1 MKGLSLRSRAG
12 SLVCPLCEG
21 HKLKARGHN
30 SARCDSCGGIV
41 SGATLEALRQITA
54 LPDALG
60 SHACECGSRDAA
72 AARWSVPLLGL
83 WLGGTSARS
92 LGKVAMQVVSS
103 KAEIFDG
110 RTLGRHA
117 TEGRDQCIRKS
128 AFAPTSAA
136 PRECRTHR
144 GALER
149 HSSLLPKGRYKIGS
163 S

>member
-1 MKGLSLRSRAG
+1 
-12 SLVCPLCEG
+12 
-21 HKLKARGHN
+21 
-30 SARCDSCGGIV
+30 
-41 SGATLEALRQITA
+41 
-54 LPDALG
+54 
-60 SHACECGSRDAA
+60 
-72 AARWSVPLLGL
+72 
-83 WLGGTSARS
+83 
-92 LGKVAMQVVSS
+92 MQVVSS

-163 S
+163 SKVPLLTAQGYAVHMTYEKSECAERSDLKWLGFRSK